1 MSTHPAF
8 VAKGVSRDAANAR
21 RDNRII
27 ELEHAVHALDS
38 LRSEVA
44 ELREVIKGI
53 ADMNK
58 NSGQYVA
65 WLLERAAKRKV
76 HIA

>member
-44 ELREVIKGI
+44 SLKEIIQGI
-53 ADMNK
+53 ADLNK
-58 NSGQYVA
+58 NTGQYVE
-65 WLLERAAKRKV
+65 WLRERAAARQGAKK
-76 HIA
+76 

>member
-27 ELEHAVHALDS
+27 ELEHAV
-38 LRSEVA
+38 A
-44 ELREVIKGI
+44 ELREAIKGI

-58 NSGQYVA
+58 NSSQYVA